1 MKKHLFNLA
10 TVALFALLVP
20 TTSCKQKK
28 EEEKKLEGNE
38 RVLIETVIKNPD
50 GKSGKA
56 LLQQINKLEGEIDVT
71 KGTPV
76 GYGSGISVFDNDI
89 FVFPEMGVAGEQAIL
104 KYTSSK
110 EGIQE
115 TGKIHIAPNSGA
127 YNVFKVSEDKYYI
140 HNYMIGTLSILNPKT
155 LKIEGEIDLKQYGH
169 SDTNPDPAVGIL
181 RDGLFYLS
189 LNQVGPNWMPY
200 PDYQQVDVAVID
212 PKTDKVLK
220 VISDKKSN
228 LFFATRPI
236 HKDMAF
242 VNEQGDIYLACV
254 GYFGFNPQ
262 ARNNGFVCIPKG
274 KQEFDSSRSWDIQN
288 TPIEGLEYKSSTIF
302 NTLYIGN
309 NKVVAYV
316 GILEMNGDNPFTA
329 RNAVAVLIDLSAK
342 TIKKIEGIPTTDGFS
357 QEIVLHKGKV
367 YLSAFGE
374 KEAGIY
380 EFDPKTNK
388 AKQVMKST
396 AGIYFMHFFND

>member
-28 EEEKKLEGNE
+28 EDDKLEGNE

-71 KGTPV
+71 KGSPV
-76 GYGSGISVFDNDI
+76 GYGSGISVFGNDI
-89 FVFPEMGVAGEQAIL
+89 FALPEMGVAGEQAIL

-127 YNVFKVSEDKYYI
+127 YNVFKVSDDKYYI
-140 HNYMIGTLSILNPKT
+140 PNYMIGTLSILNPKT

-169 SDTNPDPAVGIL
+169 SDTNPD
-181 RDGLFYLS
+181 
-189 LNQVGPNWMPY
+189 PNWMPY

-329 RNAVAVLIDLSAK
+329 RNTVAVLIDLSAK